1 MLLVP
6 QPDGSFK
13 AARLD
18 AGAADRKKLG
28 RPGACLVA
36 DFDGDGIADI
46 LEPFAASSL
55 FYKGQGNGT
64 FAPAVKC
71 DVAQGKGRAIAWL
84 GDFDCDGRMDI
95 FISGENECRLGHNCG
110 GMKFQESLAVS
121 GEVAYMA
128 QPGAVCGQTCDVNND
143 GRPDVMMC
151 YREGIPWIFFNRG
164 FRSFAKALELTED
177 NVTSRDPQRDAGGGH
192 RGLQRRRRAGPGLVL
207 TTGEIRMFLRSADDA
222 EKCLAA
228 RVRCRRARGRSVP
241 CPSPAGPKT
250 AAGGFGTLRPA
261 PRGRSSAAVRRG
273 RSF

>member
-1 MLLVP
+1 M
-6 QPDGSFK
+6 
-13 AARLD
+13 
-18 AGAADRKKLG
+18 
-28 RPGACLVA
+28 A

-71 DVAQGKGRAIAWL
+71 DVAQGKGKAIAWL

-95 FISGENECRLGHNCG
+95 FISGENECRLWHNCG
-110 GMKFQESLAVS
+110 GMKFRESLAVS

-164 FRSFAKALELTED
+164 FRSFAKALEITED
-177 NVTSRDPQRDAGGGH
+177 NVIPETRGGTQAGVIEDFNGDGGQD
-192 RGLQRRRRAGPGLVL
+192 LALVL

-228 RVRCRRARGRSVP
+228 RVSLPPGKGPIGPVPVTGWVEDRCLGVWNVTAGSPGPINGCGEAGEIVLKW
-241 CPSPAGPKT
+241 PAGPGGKLEEKT
-250 AAGGFGTLRPA
+250 VTLMDKPVSVVLEA
-261 PRGRSSAAVRRG
+261 KK
-273 RSF
+273 